1 MSARIDHHSLVITGQ
16 MLTNQFADFVT
27 VLAQLAL
34 DIITDNAQLVSMAIT
49 WMAKRVRNAMLI
61 VPHALQVYQLSV
73 LDVIKAISWMSP
85 QIRLGKLSWIPRK
98 DVGLIARKILLDG
111 TTFLRVITVPMS
123 ARITHPN
130 LEIFGLILMS
140 LCVCIVMQHVRGVQ
154 DF

>member
-1 MSARIDHHSLVITGQ
+1 
-16 MLTNQFADFVT
+16 
-27 VLAQLAL
+27 
-34 DIITDNAQLVSMAIT
+34 MAIT

-111 TTFLRVITVPMS
+111 TTFLRVITVPTS
-123 ARITHPN
+123 ARIAHPN
-130 LEIFGLILMS
+130 LEIIGLTLTS
-140 LCVCIVMQHVRGVQ
+140 PSVCSAMLSARNVPDI
-154 DF
+154 

>member
-1 MSARIDHHSLVITGQ
+1 
-16 MLTNQFADFVT
+16 
-27 VLAQLAL
+27 
-34 DIITDNAQLVSMAIT
+34 MAIT

-85 QIRLGKLSWIPRK
+85 QIRLGKLSWIHRK

-123 ARITHPN
+123 ARIAHPN